1 MTERRELIRAEL
13 EQICQSHGGVL
24 RPEDVVAFARNERT
38 ALHSE
43 FEWDDV
49 KASAEHR
56 LWQARTVI
64 RVTVAV
70 LPSPHADQ
78 EPVRAYVSVVSDRVR
93 PGGGYRPLADVMTN
107 DEMRAELVTEAL
119 GEVKRWRR
127 KYERIRELVPIFRAI
142 DKVEAKQEHA
152 VA

>member
-13 EQICQSHGGVL
+13 EQIRHSHGGLL
-24 RPEDVVAFARNERT
+24 RPEDVVKFARNKRS

-43 FEWDDV
+43 FEWDDA
-49 KASAEHR
+49 KASAEYR
-56 LWQARTVI
+56 LWQARNVI
-64 RVTVAV
+64 RVAVTV

-78 EPVRAYVSVVSDRVR
+78 EPVRAYVSVVSDRVQ
-93 PGGGYRPLADVMTN
+93 PGGGYRSIADVMTD
-107 DEMRAELVTEAL
+107 DEMRAEIVNEAL

-127 KYERIRELVPIFRAI
+127 KYERLRELVPIFRAI
-142 DKVEAKQEHA
+142 DKVDAKQEHA

>member
-1 MTERRELIRAEL
+1 MTEHRELIRAEL
-13 EQICQSHGGVL
+13 EQIRQNHGGLL
-24 RPEDVVAFARNERT
+24 RPEDVVKFARNKRT

-43 FEWDDV
+43 FEWDDA
-49 KASAEHR
+49 KASAAYR
-56 LWQARTVI
+56 LDQARRVI
-64 RVTVAV
+64 RVTVDV

-78 EPVRAYVSVVSDRVR
+78 EPVRAFVSVVSDRVK
-93 PGGGYRPLADVMTN
+93 PGGGYRSMADVMT
-107 DEMRAELVTEAL
+107 DDDLRRELVNEAL

-127 KYERIRELVPIFRAI
+127 KYERLRELVPIFRAI

>member
-13 EQICQSHGGVL
+13 EHICQSHGGVL
-24 RPEDVVAFARNERT
+24 RPEDVVAFARNKRT

-43 FEWDDV
+43 LEWDDA
-49 KASAEHR
+49 KASQEHR

-64 RVTVAV
+64 RVAVTV

-127 KYERIRELVPIFRAI
+127 KYERLRELVPIFRAI
-142 DKVEAKQEHA
+142 DKVDAKQEHA